1 MSFATVR
8 AGGLEFFRAAEL
20 QVPNAFTTR
29 RGGVSEGCLSELN
42 LGFHRGDRPRNVLE
56 NHRRLAAAV
65 GYDVKR
71 LVCTRQ
77 VHGDAVRVV
86 TEADWGQGLFWPAP
100 DCDGLVTQTP
110 GTALAV
116 FVADCTPV
124 LLWDA
129 ATGAVG
135 AVHAG
140 WRGTAL
146 GIAARAVETMARAFG
161 TRPQDVRAAIGP
173 CVGRCCYETGP
184 DVPAA
189 MADAL
194 GPAARSAL
202 DDLGGGR
209 WRVDLKELNAVWLA
223 RAGVGEIVTA
233 PWCTACQPERFF
245 SHRRMGEARG
255 LQAAV
260 IACGPRR

>member
-135 AVHAG
+135 AGRPWASRPAP
-140 WRGTAL
+140 WRPWPGPSAPGRRTCARPS
-146 GIAARAVETMARAFG
+146 ARASTAAATRRGRTCRRPWRPLWAR
-161 TRPQDVRAAIGP
+161 RPG
-173 CVGRCCYETGP
+173 
-184 DVPAA
+184 
-189 MADAL
+189 
-194 GPAARSAL
+194 
-202 DDLGGGR
+202 
-209 WRVDLKELNAVWLA
+209 
-223 RAGVGEIVTA
+223 A
-233 PWCTACQPERFF
+233 PWTTW
-245 SHRRMGEARG
+245 
-255 LQAAV
+255 AAAAGGW
-260 IACGPRR
+260 I